1 MTPDSFDSFD
11 VRCSSFVVPHARSPP
26 PVCLLVLYHNAS
38 PGPSALNNLG
48 VRRQQRCMAPVA
60 LAPFARG
67 GLRLASG
74 NPLISAYTASLVL
87 ATAISTVVV
96 ARGGPV
102 LASLSSA
109 TAE

>member
-1 MTPDSFDSFD
+1 
-11 VRCSSFVVPHARSPP
+11 
-26 PVCLLVLYHNAS
+26 
-38 PGPSALNNLG
+38 
-48 VRRQQRCMAPVA
+48 MAPFA

-67 GLRLASG
+67 GLRLASLG
-74 NPLISAYTASLVL
+74 NPLISAYTASLML
-87 ATAISTVVV
+87 ATAVSTVVV